1 MNILTKQEIYDI
13 KEKKDLIDV
22 SALKVMEKNTKY
34 LSLFSNHY
42 ERMFKFLGN
51 DIDKHLEYINK
62 VIQIS
67 IPKAKYLHYIKSNF
81 SNLYDRYILDL
92 ETKNKKEL
100 VDEIEVDSSVI
111 YTKGVSLYNK
121 DDSLKK
127 DFDETDELFKILALK
142 KETIKDFKFRK
153 IVRFMN
159 TLSLTFIL
167 SSIIYLM

>member
-42 ERMFKFLGN
+42 EKMFQLLGN
-51 DIDKHLEYINK
+51 DIEKHLEYINR

-81 SNLYDRYILDL
+81 SNLYDTYILDL
-92 ETKNKKEL
+92 ENKNKREL

-121 DDSLKK
+121 EDSLKK
-127 DFDETDELFKILALK
+127 DIDAADELFKILALK
-142 KETIKDFKFRK
+142 KETMRDFKLRK